1 MPSGPPRYF
10 IHDIVDEEVDV
21 FAISEGV
28 LFLELGNEFVQTEMK
43 RVMTTA
49 SMCTPHI
56 ATMRPEMNRVQMLHG
71 EDRPAELQHKTCQR
85 APVIVNACYLLELIR
100 HRQLLME
107 CVEKIN

>member
-1 MPSGPPRYF
+1 
-10 IHDIVDEEVDV
+10 
-21 FAISEGV
+21 
-28 LFLELGNEFVQTEMK
+28 MK

-56 ATMRPEMNRVQMLHG
+56 ATMRPDMNRVQMLRG

-107 CVEKIN
+107 CAHQAVYRTERTEPNSEEKRRSHSGEV

>member
-1 MPSGPPRYF
+1 
-10 IHDIVDEEVDV
+10 
-21 FAISEGV
+21 
-28 LFLELGNEFVQTEMK
+28 MK

-56 ATMRPEMNRVQMLHG
+56 ATMRPEMNRVCYINQTFSQTRYFVQMLHG

>member
-21 FAISEGV
+21 FAI
-28 LFLELGNEFVQTEMK
+28 GNEFDQTEMK

-56 ATMRPEMNRVQMLHG
+56 ATMRPDMNRVQMLRG